1 MTVSDLSL
9 ERRRPC
15 SSSARAGPR
24 NRSWSSSDP
33 RLDRLQRLLLVL
45 AHHCDAPWTASS
57 TITVQPVCRDR
68 RDLSRTRGR
77 AGCGSV
83 SRREPRGSENAP
95 VNSAWWCRMTGGLLF
110 GGTEG
115 GMARSGDARWRA
127 GSRSTRA
134 RATRGG
140 EGREAGEGAVARDG
154 AELGRDG
161 VLAGALELGST
172 GCGCAAIRLWPV
184 VVGATPSSG
193 GARLPGLVSL
203 VSIQQLRRASGLGS
217 TLPSPLSCSCDSLL
231 VAAAHLVAQRP
242 WASSSSPLPPLDPL
256 SLCPPQ
262 LGHDARPATLAAAL
276 LCLETSSFDALDA
289 ATRATRPRAGR
300 SRALPAAFRPSPPAL
315 RRFSRSSSRLRA
327 LLSLDSALSLLS
339 LHDSRTRRRGKETS
353 GRGKAQMHFK
363 RAGPAPTRQLQRAA
377 EPFDSLRDE
386 PLCVGRQGP
395 ARAKL
400 AQERLVGALTF
411 ELDDAE
417 PGRARHCRPRRR
429 CRRTARRL
437 DDAGRALRVAAG
449 DVVGRVSAGRAE
461 DGREGEEGPREAAQR
476 VVEHDRQLRVRVVCV
491 GWKSRVSA
499 LGRKEREI
507 VAEENV
513 EEGRSR
519 NESETHR
526 RGGCDAP

>member
-1 MTVSDLSL
+1 MAVSDLSL

-15 SSSARAGPR
+15 SSSVRAGPR
-24 NRSWSSSDP
+24 ERSSSSSDP
-33 RLDRLQRLLLVL
+33 RLDRLQRPLLVL

-68 RDLSRTRGR
+68 RDLSRTRER

-262 LGHDARPATLAAAL
+262 LGHEPTTSDACLCSAL
-276 LCLETSSFDALDA
+276 SRDAQL
-289 ATRATRPRAGR
+289 RRAGR
-300 SRALPAAFRPSPPAL
+300 RNEASSWTL
-315 RRFSRSSSRLRA
+315 SRSSRGLSTFAAGSATVLSLIEQITCSALAGLCALVAVASRLEDEA
-327 LLSLDSALSLLS
+327 
-339 LHDSRTRRRGKETS
+339 TR
-353 GRGKAQMHFK
+353 
-363 RAGPAPTRQLQRAA
+363 
-377 EPFDSLRDE
+377 
-386 PLCVGRQGP
+386 
-395 ARAKL
+395 
-400 AQERLVGALTF
+400 
-411 ELDDAE
+411 
-417 PGRARHCRPRRR
+417 
-429 CRRTARRL
+429 
-437 DDAGRALRVAAG
+437 
-449 DVVGRVSAGRAE
+449 
-461 DGREGEEGPREAAQR
+461 
-476 VVEHDRQLRVRVVCV
+476 
-491 GWKSRVSA
+491 
-499 LGRKEREI
+499 
-507 VAEENV
+507 
-513 EEGRSR
+513 
-519 NESETHR
+519 
-526 RGGCDAP
+526 